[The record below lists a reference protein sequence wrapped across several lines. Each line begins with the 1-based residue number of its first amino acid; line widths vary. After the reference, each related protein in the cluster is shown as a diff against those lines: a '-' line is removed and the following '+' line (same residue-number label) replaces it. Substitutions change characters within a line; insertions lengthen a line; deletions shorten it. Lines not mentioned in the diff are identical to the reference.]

1 MIKNIFEQ
9 NLDKFLVGI
18 GGLILIGGLFDV
30 QDITKFQVNIHSIF
44 SLSSILAIVIGII
57 LIVIGIIIFVITY
70 FDLGLGIFNSI
81 NIKIEITNGKYTTNI
96 DRTKL
101 IIHFGKIEEVEK
113 AEENF
118 VIILPAND
126 FFDDECIN
134 DKGSSL
140 GAYIQKYYK
149 NQEKEIQKLVSSSLD
164 SQNLS
169 KILVEKEKGKQKE
182 SYGIGTSVFL
192 DNPLNTKEKIILVS
206 VTEKRAEKSL
216 YSNISFIFKA
226 INKICSIISDKR
238 INSIYIPLLG
248 SGHGG
253 LSKEVA
259 LFSLILAFTENIKKG
274 FGSNIDSINIVI
286 FQKDTKSKPE
296 IRKNV
301 AKKIIKFAIQIA
313 SPKHK

>member
-1 MIKNIFEQ
+1 MIKNILEQ
-9 NLDKFLVGI
+9 NVDKFLIGI

-30 QDITKFQVNIHSIF
+30 QDITKFQVTIHSTF
-44 SLSSILAIVIGII
+44 PSSSIIAIGIGII
-57 LIVIGIIIFVITY
+57 LILIGISIFIITY

-81 NIKIEITNGKYTTNI
+81 KIKIEITNGKYTTNI

-101 IIHFGKIEEVEK
+101 IIHFGKIEEIEK
-113 AEENF
+113 TEGNS
-118 VIILPAND
+118 VVILPANE
-126 FFDDECIN
+126 FFDDECIH
-134 DKGSSL
+134 DKDSSL

-149 NQEKEIQKLVSSSLD
+149 NQEKEIQKLVLSSLD
-164 SQNLS
+164 SQNLP

-206 VTEKRAEKSL
+206 VTEKRAGKSL
-216 YSNISFIFKA
+216 YSNISFIFNA
-226 INKICSIISDKR
+226 INKVCSIISDKR

-253 LSKEVA
+253 VRKEVA

-274 FGSNIDSINIVI
+274 FGSNINSINIVI
-286 FQKDTKSKPE
+286 FQKEAKSKPE
-296 IRKNV
+296 IRKNI

-313 SPKHK
+313 SPRT